1 MATGSE
7 ELAELGLRERKKA
20 RTRETIVRVALELF
34 VKQGFSETTIRQIAD
49 AAEVA
54 PRTVSAYFPVKE
66 QLVFHDNAETMAGL
80 RARLT
85 EDRLPGETAVDAMRA
100 WISEHIT
107 ETELDLEDA
116 RCRRELIESDPS
128 LRNYERGQMARLEE
142 IVAEA
147 VAVDLALPPN
157 DLIPHMV
164 GAATVAAF
172 DALGREIKH
181 QPVGGDVMVQAR
193 SLIDDAM
200 AFVGGGVQALA
211 QRTRAGDH

>member
-7 ELAELGLRERKKA
+7 ELIELGLRERKKL
-20 RTRETIVRVALELF
+20 RTRETIVRVALDLF
-34 VKQGFSETTIRQIAD
+34 SRQGFGETTIRQIAD
-49 AAEVA
+49 AADVA

-100 WISEHIT
+100 WIADHIT
-107 ETELDLEDA
+107 ATELDLVDA
-116 RCRRELIESDPS
+116 RCRRKLIESDPA
-128 LRNYERGQMARLEE
+128 LRTYERGQMARLEE
-142 IVAEA
+142 IVAAA
-147 VAVDLALPPN
+147 VAVDLALPAG

-172 DALGREIKH
+172 DALGREIKD
-181 QPVGGDVMVQAR
+181 QRVDCDVFLQAR

-200 AFVGGGVQALA
+200 TFIGGGVQALA
-211 QRTRAGDH
+211 QRTRATE

>member
-1 MATGSE
+1 MAAGSE
-7 ELAELGLRERKKA
+7 ELTELGLRERKKL
-20 RTRETIVRVALELF
+20 RTRETIVRVAFDLF
-34 VKQGFSETTIRQIAD
+34 AKQGFAETTIRQIAD
-49 AAEVA
+49 AADVA

-100 WISEHIT
+100 WIAEHLT
-107 ETELDLEDA
+107 ATQLDLDEA
-116 RCRRELIESDPS
+116 RCRRELVESDPA
-128 LRNYERGQMARLEE
+128 LRTYERGQMARLEQ

-147 VAVDLALPPN
+147 VAVDLALPAD

-172 DALGREIKH
+172 DAVGREIKQ
-181 QPVGGDVMVQAR
+181 QPVAGDVFAQAR

-200 AFVGGGVQALA
+200 TFVGGGVQALA
-211 QRTRAGDH
+211 RRTRAVDG